1 MLNSSC
7 GQQEIDQRLDQ
18 QVKKIRSS
26 FDCDISHN
34 QNIDDHCKKQTDSPK
49 THSIENQSKST
60 CTGALHCS
68 GTDIVVQSSQQN
80 SKVVVK
86 LCALYKPLLRRFR
99 SYFRESFEKQQ
110 APSSTYQHWT
120 EDQYIMN
127 CKHFMRY
134 QLKVSEDLLTDDSA
148 LKMLFFI
155 LPNQSRRMG
164 SPEHQKDKGFYSRVF

>member
-1 MLNSSC
+1 MLNSSS
-7 GQQEIDQRLDQ
+7 GQKEIDHRLDQ
-18 QVKKIRSS
+18 QVKKIGSS
-26 FDCDISHN
+26 YYCDISHN
-34 QNIDDHCKKQTDSPK
+34 QDEIDGLCKKQTSSPK
-49 THSIENQSKST
+49 PHSIENQSKST

-120 EDQYIMN
+120 EEQYIKN

-134 QLKVSEDLLTDDSA
+134 QL
-148 LKMLFFI
+148 
-155 LPNQSRRMG
+155 
-164 SPEHQKDKGFYSRVF
+164 